1 MANSSNARAMD
12 GAVVGRLRDRGVDE
26 ARGPVR
32 QALGGVG
39 ARHHLAE
46 LVLDGAERGDR
57 LAELLASGRVLR
69 RVADRAAAAAGAH
82 RAQAEAAVVERVER
96 HLVAAAD
103 LAEHVPGRHAHVLQQ
118 DRRGG
123 RAVQPH
129 LVLFLARAEAAERA
143 LDDERGELLAVDL
156 GEDDEDVGEAAV
168 RDPHLL
174 ARERPAAVRLLRG
187 PGLGGERVGSG
198 AGLAERVGADDLAAE
213 RGAAGT
219 APSAPR
225 CRRGRWAARSGW
237 PGRRRWWQT
246 KPNARCA
253 RPPPA
258 TTPCRG
264 PGRRTV
270 RARSGP
276 AGPARRTCA
285 AARATAPSPWPRGAA
300 ARA

>member
-1 MANSSNARAMD
+1 MANSSNARAMES
-12 GAVVGRLRDRGVDE
+12 AVVGRLCDRRVDE
-26 ARGPVR
+26 TRGPVG
-32 QALGGVG
+32 QALGRIG

-46 LVLDGAERGDR
+46 LVLDRAERGDG
-57 LAELLASGRVLR
+57 LAELLASGGVLR
-69 RVADRAAAAAGAH
+69 GVANRAAAAAGAH
-82 RAQAEAAVVERVER
+82 RAQAEAAVVEGVEG

-103 LAEHVPGRHAHVLQQ
+103 LAEHVLGRHAHVLQQ

-123 RAVQPH
+123 RAVQAH
-129 LVLFLARAEAAERA
+129 LVLFLAGAEAAERA
-143 LDDERGELLAVDL
+143 LDDEGGELLAVDL

-168 RDPHLL
+168 GDPHLL
-174 ARERPAAVRLLRG
+174 ARERPAAVRLFRG
-187 PGLGGERVGSG
+187 PGLGGERVRSG
-198 AGLAERVGADDLAAE
+198 AGFAERVGADDLAAQE
-213 RGAAGT
+213 ARQVIRLLRLGAEEDDGQH
-219 APSAPR
+219 
-225 CRRGRWAARSGW
+225 GRGW

-246 KPNARCA
+246 RPSARCA
-253 RPPPA
+253 RRRPA

-264 PGRRTV
+264 RGRRTV